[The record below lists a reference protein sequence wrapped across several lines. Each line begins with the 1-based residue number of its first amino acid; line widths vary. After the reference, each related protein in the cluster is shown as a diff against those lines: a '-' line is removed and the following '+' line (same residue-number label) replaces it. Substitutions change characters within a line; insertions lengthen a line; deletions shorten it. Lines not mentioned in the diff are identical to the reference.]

1 MNFYY
6 VQQAP
11 LDMDLSNQD
20 DTPFT
25 LGIQTPCQ
33 FEMMEFFGDQNSIS
47 IYATFETYQ
56 SRVSLPFPLNEV

>member
-1 MNFYY
+1 
-6 VQQAP
+6 
-11 LDMDLSNQD
+11 MDLSNQD